1 MAFNLV
7 HLLTAVFCASYF
19 ERTRACEFVSPTVGS
34 CFKLAATPY
43 VTTETSEFGP
53 TIEGCSVSREGN
65 IFAVDYGN
73 RKTTYQL
80 GQVFPQQRLFY
91 RDINRSSYFNGIRFL
106 NSATAFIADA
116 ENHRVLKLTVG
127 PGNVVSNS
135 SNYCSDVNMIQP
147 NDITLSKTGTVFTSG
162 MKWLPDTNN
171 TDGDIWSCLPD
182 GTVKRLDI
190 LGRTNGI
197 DLTPDEQHLYVSESY
212 NKGGV
217 PITQKIWKYNTNVTQ
232 GTITTKTLF
241 ADFGSID
248 NTTAFDID
256 GVKTDINGNLFVA
269 RYGGGHVAVLST
281 RGKLIGKITLSFPNP
296 TNLEFGGPTG
306 TTLFIVG
313 QCKITGKG
321 CVDKINV
328 VTPGRSWSILQDTL
342 TTKYFKKSEL

>member
-1 MAFNLV
+1 MALNLA
-7 HLLTAVFCASYF
+7 HLLTAAFCVGF
-19 ERTRACEFVSPTVGS
+19 HGQTRACELVLPNIGT
-34 CFKLAATPY
+34 CFKLTATPY
-43 VTTETSEFGP
+43 ITTETSKFGS
-53 TIEGCSVSREGN
+53 TIEGASVNREGN

-73 RKTTYQL
+73 STTAYQL
-80 GQVFPQQRLFY
+80 GQVFPEQKLFY

-106 NSATAFIADA
+106 NSTTAFIADA
-116 ENHRVLKLTVG
+116 ENHRVVKLTVD

-135 SNYCSDVNMIQP
+135 KNYCSDVNMIQP

-162 MKWLPDTNN
+162 MKWLPNTNN
-171 TDGDIWSCLPD
+171 TDGDIWSCLPN
-182 GTVKRLDI
+182 GTVKRLEI

-197 DLTPDEQHLYVSESY
+197 DLTPDEQYLYVSESY
-212 NKGGV
+212 NKDGV
-217 PITQKIWKYNTNVTQ
+217 PITQKIWKYGTNVTQ

-241 ADFGSID
+241 ADFGSLD

-256 GVKTDINGNLFVA
+256 GMKTDINGNLFVA

-321 CVDKINV
+321 CVDKIDV
-328 VTPGRSWSILQDTL
+328 VTPGRSWSILQDTF
-342 TTKYFKKSEL
+342 TTNLFEKSEF